1 MDKVIVVGAGIS
13 GATIARLFAENGYEV
28 TVIDRRD
35 TIGGNAF
42 DYRNKNGIIVQPY
55 GPHIFHTN
63 SEKVYKF
70 LTKFT
75 DWREYRH
82 KVLAK
87 IRKDKLVPVP
97 FNLNS
102 LHVAFSKKKAERLE
116 EILIAEFG
124 EGARLN
130 VMELKNHPNH
140 EIRDFGEYVYKH
152 VFYIYTMKQWGY
164 KPERLSAEIMGR
176 VPVVLSRND
185 EYFDDKYQVMPEDG
199 FSMMIANILRHP
211 HIKIKLKTNAATGAY
226 IHEGQI
232 YLRGKP
238 FDGIV
243 VYTGSVDELFEYKH
257 GVLPYRTVKFRFEY
271 KRVVSYQSSAVINY
285 TVSGKQTR
293 VTEFSKFTSEPSSTG
308 TVIVKEIP
316 KKHKKGKNEP
326 YYPIPLEKNIELFN
340 KYKQEAE
347 GCKNLYL
354 LGRLGN
360 YKYINLDQAV
370 ENAIE
375 LFERITGEEVD
386 IESIRETKIG
396 RAY

>member
-1 MDKVIVVGAGIS
+1 
-13 GATIARLFAENGYEV
+13 
-28 TVIDRRD
+28 
-35 TIGGNAF
+35 
-42 DYRNKNGIIVQPY
+42 
-55 GPHIFHTN
+55 
-63 SEKVYKF
+63 
-70 LTKFT
+70 
-75 DWREYRH
+75 
-82 KVLAK
+82 
-87 IRKDKLVPVP
+87 
-97 FNLNS
+97 
-102 LHVAFSKKKAERLE
+102 
-116 EILIAEFG
+116 
-124 EGARLN
+124 
-130 VMELKNHPNH
+130 
-140 EIRDFGEYVYKH
+140 
-152 VFYIYTMKQWGY
+152 
-164 KPERLSAEIMGR
+164 MGR